1 MQNVVIDKPYV
12 FVPPHRGNWW
22 PWLLQ
27 RFLPRRLRKTH
38 GIYSVECRGTEKLL
52 ASHSAGHGILLAPN
66 HCRPYDPEI
75 INEMSRQIGL
85 LPFFLASWHLFMES
99 RFKTFV
105 LRRLGAF
112 SIYREGMDRTALNM
126 AIEILEQGSRP
137 LVVFPEGVISRTND
151 RLNALLEGTA
161 FAARSAAK
169 KRARATPPGQVVVHP
184 VAIRYRFG
192 GDVQKAVEPVL
203 AEIEHRLSWRPQ
215 RHLSLGT
222 RVTKVGEAL
231 LALKEMEYI
240 GQPQTG
246 SIAERLQRLIDHLL
260 VPLEKEW
267 IKGEPEAHVVGR
279 VKKLR
284 IAVLP
289 DMVQGDLPEAE
300 RERRWRQLADMYLAQ
315 QISCFPPDY
324 LASNHTPERLI
335 ETVERYEEGLTDV
348 CRIYS
353 PWHVTVTVGDAI
365 VASPTRERGG
375 EDPLTVDIDRQLK
388 QMLGINS

>member
-184 VAIRYRFG
+184 V
-192 GDVQKAVEPVL
+192 
-203 AEIEHRLSWRPQ
+203 
-215 RHLSLGT
+215 
-222 RVTKVGEAL
+222 
-231 LALKEMEYI
+231 
-240 GQPQTG
+240 
-246 SIAERLQRLIDHLL
+246 
-260 VPLEKEW
+260 
-267 IKGEPEAHVVGR
+267 
-279 VKKLR
+279 
-284 IAVLP
+284 
-289 DMVQGDLPEAE
+289 
-300 RERRWRQLADMYLAQ
+300 
-315 QISCFPPDY
+315 
-324 LASNHTPERLI
+324 
-335 ETVERYEEGLTDV
+335 
-348 CRIYS
+348 
-353 PWHVTVTVGDAI
+353 
-365 VASPTRERGG
+365 
-375 EDPLTVDIDRQLK
+375 
-388 QMLGINS
+388 